1 MIVIRSVSRR
11 SEILGEEVIQPHS
24 VLDLVSPADR
34 EFLKSQAEQA
44 KSKETKESEVSKK
57 SEQKK
62 VVTAENEQE
71 MKEKRYESFISYIK
85 KAYKGTRFYS

>member
-1 MIVIRSVSRR
+1 MFRSVSKR

-44 KSKETKESEVSKK
+44 KSKEAKDSDVSKK

-62 VVTAENEQE
+62 VATAENEQE
-71 MKEKRYESFISYIK
+71 MKEKRYESFISFIK
-85 KAYKGTRFYS
+85 KSYKGTRFYSYA